1 MRKVGE
7 YLSPWKAAA
16 PASDGEDDSS
26 NDVPSDENTESMN
39 MRLSFGDDA
48 AVSPKRPS
56 SAAKKK
62 KAAAAAAK
70 TKTKTKQRKKSPA
83 AKGRKA
89 PEKKSPKAAAKARKP
104 TVVKVK
110 TEPMRRSR
118 RASGYKKGSFSVAHM
133 ERLAWRGAGTNS
145 DPITFK
151 R

>member
-16 PASDGEDDSS
+16 PASDGEEDSS
-26 NDVPSDENTESMN
+26 DNAPSDENTESMN
-39 MRLSFGDDA
+39 MRLSFGNDA
-48 AVSPKRPS
+48 AASPKPRPS
-56 SAAKKK
+56 SASKKK
-62 KAAAAAAK
+62 KTAVAAAAAK
-70 TKTKTKQRKKSPA
+70 QKKKSPA
-83 AKGRKA
+83 AKARKA
-89 PEKKSPKAAAKARKP
+89 AAKKSPKVAAKARKS

-133 ERLAWRGAGTNS
+133 ERLAWSGAGTPS